1 MSFGYQVE
9 YILIYLSI
17 FKIFKELV
25 FICNHDSRKKLEL
38 KKKKLAIRPLIHCQ
52 SFRGN
57 GWFFNFFEKIG
68 INDSLIL

>member
-38 KKKKLAIRPLIHCQ
+38 KKKKTSHKTVNSLPIL
-52 SFRGN
+52 S
-57 GWFFNFFEKIG
+57 WKW
-68 INDSLIL
+68 LIL